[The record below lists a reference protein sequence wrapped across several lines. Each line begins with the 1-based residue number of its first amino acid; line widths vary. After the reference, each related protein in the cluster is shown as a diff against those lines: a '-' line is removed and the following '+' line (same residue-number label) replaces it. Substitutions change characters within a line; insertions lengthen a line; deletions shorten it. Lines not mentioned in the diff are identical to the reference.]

1 MRAITRPILASFL
14 TVLTAS
20 ALAAA
25 PARAVRGAE
34 PDWSACADDASAQCA
49 WLEVPVDWADP
60 DGPTIRV
67 AVARRPAADPGARI
81 GTLIVNPGGP
91 GGSGVDFALGG
102 VTFFSPELLRR
113 FDIVGFDPRGVSRS
127 NPIVCSTALLA
138 AGPPITV
145 DDARQYRE
153 AVAYNRRLADD
164 CAERTG
170 PLYGHVDTLSVVR
183 DLDALRAALGE
194 EKISFYGTSY
204 GTLLGEQ
211 YAGRYPHRIRALVL
225 DSVVDHSVDVDG
237 FLGGG
242 AAAAEDSFDQFVRW
256 CERSIECAA
265 HGRDVRGLWSSLLA
279 AARDGALWDPY
290 VRTDRLTVYELVKI
304 AVDSLYEPQ
313 WHALGRYLRDAEAGG
328 DLGLGLLGRLD
339 PVEVSEHNYPAVF
352 CNDWAVPVTGYR
364 KLRKHLKRAA
374 ARAPGMLFS
383 PSTLSSVNGCL
394 GWNRGTANPQA
405 PLPPARTGPV
415 LLVSARH
422 DPATPYAWAR
432 SVADQLGPQASQ
444 LTYEGWGHVVYG
456 RSGCVNAAVDRYLIE
471 LRPAPAGASCPG
483 IEPKPAG
490 IGAIAL
496 VQPLMFGNPM

>member
-1 MRAITRPILASFL
+1 M
-14 TVLTAS
+14 
-20 ALAAA
+20 
-25 PARAVRGAE
+25 
-34 PDWSACADDASAQCA
+34 
-49 WLEVPVDWADP
+49 
-60 DGPTIRV
+60 
-67 AVARRPAADPGARI
+67 
-81 GTLIVNPGGP
+81 VNPGGP

-102 VTFFSPELLRR
+102 ISFFSPELLRR

-127 NPIVCSTALLA
+127 NPIVCSTELLA
-138 AGPPITV
+138 TAPPITV
-145 DDARQYRE
+145 DDAREYER

-183 DLDALRAALGE
+183 DLEALRAALGE

-225 DSVVDHSVDVDG
+225 DGVVDHSLGVDG

-256 CERSIECAA
+256 CDRSIECAA
-265 HGRDVRGLWSSLLA
+265 HGRDVRGLWNGLLA
-279 AARDGALWDPY
+279 AAREGVLWDPY
-290 VRTDRLTVYELVKI
+290 VRTDRLTVYELVKV

-313 WHALGRYLRDAEAGG
+313 WHALGRYLRDAEAGADPG
-328 DLGLGLLGRLD
+328 MGMGLGMGGVFGRLAPGGVD
-339 PVEVSEHNYPAVF
+339 VSEHNYPAVF

-383 PSTLSSVNGCL
+383 PSTLSSVNSCL

-432 SVADQLGPQASQ
+432 NVARQLGPQASR

-456 RSGCVNAAVDRYLIE
+456 RSDCVNAAVDRYLIE
-471 LRPAPAGASCPG
+471 LRPAGRGASCPG
-483 IEPKPAG
+483 VEPKPAG

-496 VQPLMFGNPM
+496 IEPLLFRLR